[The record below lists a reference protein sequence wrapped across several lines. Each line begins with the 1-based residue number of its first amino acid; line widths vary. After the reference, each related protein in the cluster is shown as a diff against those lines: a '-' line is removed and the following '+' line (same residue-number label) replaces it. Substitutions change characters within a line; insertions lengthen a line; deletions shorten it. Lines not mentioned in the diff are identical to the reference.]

1 MKITLEQQEKGK
13 QLHQELVQKA
23 WESATFK
30 EQLINNP
37 EATIAEITG
46 VKSKTTND
54 IKIVIEDQTDANIIY
69 LNIPQKLDLDNL
81 ELTEEQLE
89 LVAGGLICLA
99 TVALYGLYVACF
111 AGGVAVYAAT
121 N

>member
-37 EATIAEITG
+37 EDAIAEVTG
-46 VKSKTTND
+46 VTSKLSND
-54 IKIVIEDQTDANIIY
+54 MSILVEDQTDVNVIY
-69 LNIPQKLDLDNL
+69 LNIPAKVNLDNF
-81 ELTEEQLE
+81 ELTDEQLE
-89 LVAGGLICLA
+89 LVAGGITDPNDLGFFEQLGYYMYIKYFL
-99 TVALYGLYVACF
+99 
-111 AGGVAVYAAT
+111 
-121 N
+121 